1 MKLKSPILFS
11 VFGGILIGFTLY
23 FWDQYANPNL
33 IDRAAAFPTTQF
45 NDLPQYIGSKKVA
58 EDDTTIQPFA
68 LALHEGKLLVAYLG
82 SDRVDEF
89 SPTLHFIRTLRLL
102 NGEDGSI
109 TGVTV
114 EQDRLYAANFRN
126 GEILVVD
133 YATGTL
139 VNSYGFFPDQKTT
152 MKVFGIIT
160 KDEIIYATDS
170 RTNQILAISANE
182 IPNLRDE
189 GELLLS
195 FPSPNAQEYPKDA
208 SLRDRRSHQLSFPTF
223 TAITPDGRLLV
234 SDVGNKEVKAFTCS
248 GKPAHRFETEGE
260 AAFLAPMGIAFDDLP
275 SPELLSLK
283 DTIFNPSGVFQ
294 QGRIHVVDAKLGKIK
309 VFNSLG
315 KYILSYGIELRQ
327 PNGIAIDQSRRII
340 FVADTGSRVVHLY
353 KY

>member
-1 MKLKSPILFS
+1 MKLKSPLLFS
-11 VFGGILIGFTLY
+11 VFGGILIGFALY
-23 FWDQYANPNL
+23 FGDQYANPNL

-45 NDLPQYIGSKKVA
+45 NDPPQYIGSKKVA

-68 LALHEGKLLVAYLG
+68 LAMHEGKLLVAYLG

-109 TGVTV
+109 TCVTV

-139 VNSYGFFPDQKTT
+139 VNSYGFFPDQKTK

-195 FPSPNAQEYPKDA
+195 FPSPNAQEY
-208 SLRDRRSHQLSFPTF
+208 QLSFPTF

-234 SDVGNKEVKAFTCS
+234 SDVGNKEIKAFTCS

-275 SPELLSLK
+275 SPKLLSLK

-315 KYILSYGIELRQ
+315 KYILSYGSELRQ